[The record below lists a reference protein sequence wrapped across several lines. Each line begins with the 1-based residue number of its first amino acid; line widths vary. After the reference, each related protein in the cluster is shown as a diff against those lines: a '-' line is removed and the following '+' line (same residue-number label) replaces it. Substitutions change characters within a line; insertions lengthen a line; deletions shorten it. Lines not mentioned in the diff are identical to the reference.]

1 MNRRRT
7 DILIRATLIVAL
19 LVVCLNAWLAF
30 RSVKILNDSQYWV
43 AQTWQVIDTLERVI
57 GSLKSAETGYRG
69 FLVTG
74 DSAYLAPYK
83 SAVQEIPREFDEL
96 TSLTVDN
103 PKRQDKIAA
112 MRALVDK
119 RIAVLQSAM
128 GRLEAGEKDK
138 TGLLKQ
144 SGTGKAELDQLR
156 AMTTSMQR
164 EEQRLLVQRVAE
176 SHRARADSQLT
187 ILVVTV
193 VDILLIALVLW
204 LLNRERV
211 LRRRTAATADRL
223 AKLQSVIDVGLTK
236 LSLAELI
243 HSLLD
248 RLGNV
253 IGADGSVFCHWRDG
267 EIEVAESSGVK
278 ATIGKRFKLEPGN
291 PLYEAGSSRK
301 LVTVEGGSA
310 EIVPLEG
317 MRREMHAILVLPIL
331 VSGEVAAL
339 LIAGRRENAFVN
351 PDEDLLTFVAD
362 RIGMALDRAK
372 IYEDEREAR
381 RLAEQSTAEVQLL
394 NEELE
399 ERVQLRTAELAAS
412 NRELEAFSYS
422 VSHDLRAPL
431 RSIDGFSLALEEDFA
446 HVMNAEG
453 RDYIRRIRS
462 GVQKMGQLIDALLQ
476 LSRITRSDLSR
487 EQVNISEIAADV
499 ARDLRAENPDRN
511 LVFRIEPDL
520 EANADPGLLRVA
532 LENLLGNAVK
542 FSAHHSEAL
551 IEFGRSPETGEFF
564 VRDNG
569 AGFDMQY
576 VDKLFHAFQRLHGE
590 RDFKG
595 SGIGLATVSRVIQRH
610 QGKIRAEGAVDQG
623 ATFWFTLG

>member
-1 MNRRRT
+1 MNEQILQEISEFCRARGLAESTFGRRAVN
-7 DILIRATLIVAL
+7 DGK
-19 LVVCLNAWLAF
+19 LAS
-30 RSVKILNDSQYWV
+30 RLRNGGRI
-43 AQTWQVIDTLERVI
+43 TTDTLERII

-69 FLVTG
+69 YLVTG

-96 TSLTVDN
+96 TSLTADN
-103 PKRQDKIAA
+103 PKRQDEIAA

-138 TGLLKQ
+138 AGLLKQ

-164 EEQRLLVQRVAE
+164 EEQRLLVQRVAG

-291 PLYEAGSSRK
+291 PLYEAGSLRK

-310 EIVPLEG
+310 EMVPLEG

-339 LIAGRRENAFVN
+339 LIAG
-351 PDEDLLTFVAD
+351 
-362 RIGMALDRAK
+362 
-372 IYEDEREAR
+372 
-381 RLAEQSTAEVQLL
+381 
-394 NEELE
+394 
-399 ERVQLRTAELAAS
+399 
-412 NRELEAFSYS
+412 
-422 VSHDLRAPL
+422 
-431 RSIDGFSLALEEDFA
+431 
-446 HVMNAEG
+446 
-453 RDYIRRIRS
+453 
-462 GVQKMGQLIDALLQ
+462 GVALL
-476 LSRITRSDLSR
+476 
-487 EQVNISEIAADV
+487 
-499 ARDLRAENPDRN
+499 
-511 LVFRIEPDL
+511 
-520 EANADPGLLRVA
+520 
-532 LENLLGNAVK
+532 
-542 FSAHHSEAL
+542 
-551 IEFGRSPETGEFF
+551 
-564 VRDNG
+564 
-569 AGFDMQY
+569 
-576 VDKLFHAFQRLHGE
+576 AF
-590 RDFKG
+590 
-595 SGIGLATVSRVIQRH
+595 
-610 QGKIRAEGAVDQG
+610 
-623 ATFWFTLG
+623 